1 MELSIKN
8 IGKIKEADVSIS
20 GITVIAGENN
30 TGKSTVGKVL
40 FSLISSMYRLD
51 QIIAE
56 EKKQAI
62 MNTII
67 KYEQRIM
74 RVPRFQFIIGEIEST
89 GKLITE
95 KVCNIDAS
103 KNEKQITEEIKDIL
117 IKYTR
122 NNYKIFEKELDDAT
136 QAIYNILKI
145 TDSDFIKIKL
155 TKNFNQE
162 FASQI
167 NNIFS
172 NEKAEI
178 KLKLN
183 DNTIKIEF
191 TDNEVSA
198 VQTLNLYHDVVYIDS
213 PLILN
218 EWEYVK
224 FLDIGSHRRNLIV
237 RLFLKNET
245 NTYEEILA
253 KENLKTITDMIN
265 EIVAGD
271 LIEERQDSGYKLNY
285 KIKGAEKIL
294 SVKNLSSGIKIF
306 ALLKRLILN
315 GVIRDG
321 ETIILD
327 EPEIHLHPEW
337 QLVFAE
343 LIVLLQKKLN
353 VHILLTTHSPYFL
366 NAIEVFSKK
375 HGIQDKCNYYIAV
388 NQDHEAILENVNGDL
403 ERIYSQLARPL
414 QDLENE
420 EYRYDNE

>member
-414 QDLENE
+414 QDLENG
-420 EYRYDNE
+420 EYCYDNE

>member
-343 LIVLLQKKLN
+343 LIVLLQKNFN

-420 EYRYDNE
+420 EYRYGNE